1 MVFFP
6 VMVGIVT
13 GIVALNTEF
22 PVIHSQETFLG
33 DDGASINWPVVN
45 GTFTGVA
52 RINEILNY
60 KYVTGETL
68 EETRENYIEYGRG
81 IIGSYFVVNWMDTEH
96 LDLTITVETLGAYPS
111 SMVSNYCFN
120 LDTGEEVIPEEL
132 FMENRIPDLVQMC
145 NAELQN
151 RISSEIQREYTFAEE
166 NLRQL
171 GIRRG
176 GIVFHYDFGFP
187 HSTVALEPDGELFF
201 YWSDL
206 NEFLLPE
213 ARR

>member
-13 GIVALNTEF
+13 GLVALNTEF
-22 PVIHSQETFLG
+22 PVIRPQETFLG
-33 DDGASINWPVVN
+33 DGDASISWPVVS
-45 GTFTGVA
+45 GSFSGVL

-68 EETRENYIEYGRG
+68 EETRENYREYGRG
-81 IIGSYFVVNWMDTEH
+81 IIGSSFVVNWTDTEYV
-96 LDLTITVETLGAYPS
+96 DLTITVETLGAYPDA
-111 SMVSNYCFN
+111 MVFNYCFN
-120 LDTGEEVIPEEL
+120 LDTGEEVIPENM
-132 FMENRIPDLVQMC
+132 FMENKIQDLVQMC

-151 RISSEIQREYTFAEE
+151 RISSEIQREYTFEEE
-166 NLRQL
+166 NLSQL

-176 GIVFHYDFGFP
+176 GIVFYYDFGFP

-201 YWSDL
+201 CWSDL
-206 NEFLLPE
+206 NDFLLPE
-213 ARR
+213 ARH

>member
-13 GIVALNTEF
+13 GLIALNTEF
-22 PVIHSQETFLG
+22 PEVHPQEIILG
-33 DDGASINWPVVN
+33 DGDASISWPVVN
-45 GTFTGVA
+45 GSFSGVS

-68 EETRENYIEYGRG
+68 EETGENYREYGRG
-81 IIGSYFVVNWMDTEH
+81 IIGSYFVVNHTDTEF
-96 LDLTITVETLGAYPS
+96 LDLTITVETLGAYPDA
-111 SMVSNYCFN
+111 MVFNYCFN
-120 LDTGEEVIPEEL
+120 LDTGEEVVPEDM
-132 FMENRIPDLVQMC
+132 FMENKIQDLVQMC
-145 NAELQN
+145 NTELQN
-151 RISSEIQREYTFAEE
+151 RISSEIQTEYTFEEE
-166 NLRQL
+166 NLNQL

-206 NEFLLPE
+206 NGFLLPD

>member
-13 GIVALNTEF
+13 GLVALNTEF
-22 PVIHSQETFLG
+22 PVIHPQETFLG
-33 DDGASINWPVVN
+33 DGDASISWPVVN
-45 GTFTGVA
+45 GTFSGVSG
-52 RINEILNY
+52 INEILNY
-60 KYVTGETL
+60 QNVTGETL
-68 EETRENYIEYGRG
+68 QETRENYREYGAG
-81 IIGSYFVVNWMDTEH
+81 IVGAYFVVNWTDTEY
-96 LDLTITVETLGAYPS
+96 LDLTITVETLGAYPDA
-111 SMVSNYCFN
+111 MVFNYCFN
-120 LDTGEEVIPEEL
+120 LDTGEEVIPEDM
-132 FMENRIPDLVQMC
+132 FMEDRIPDLVQMC

-151 RISSEIQREYTFAEE
+151 RIGSEIQEEFTFAEE

-201 YWSDL
+201 YWNDL
-206 NEFLLPE
+206 NDFLLPE